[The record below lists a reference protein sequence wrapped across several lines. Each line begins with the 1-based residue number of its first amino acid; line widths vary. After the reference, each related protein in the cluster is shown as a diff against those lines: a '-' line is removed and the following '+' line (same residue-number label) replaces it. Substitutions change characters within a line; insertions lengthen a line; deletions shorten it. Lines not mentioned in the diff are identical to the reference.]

1 MRLAEITEELCR
13 GVGRGET
20 QCHQNA
26 GEWEEALEEWWV
38 TLLHI
43 IPENCPERMMG
54 QSNLHLCMSF
64 LKITLLSLGGD

>member
-38 TLLHI
+38 TGMQI
-43 IPENCPERMMG
+43 IPDNH
-54 QSNLHLCMSF
+54 NLLRKKYAF
-64 LKITLLSLGGD
+64 

>member
-1 MRLAEITEELCR
+1 MQPLQIYYKVGLKDAYFQVRLAEITEELCR

-38 TLLHI
+38 T
-43 IPENCPERMMG
+43 
-54 QSNLHLCMSF
+54 
-64 LKITLLSLGGD
+64 

>member
-38 TLLHI
+38 TGMQI
-43 IPENCPERMMG
+43 IPDNY
-54 QSNLHLCMSF
+54 NLLGKISHLRIVIF
-64 LKITLLSLGGD
+64 K